1 MSSRIRVLNYMT
13 IDANAQWI
21 TPELEALIGT
31 RITHTGNGKTY
42 VIMAFVWNGA
52 TDEWMYLH
60 AEVGKLGII
69 SIVRPLSHL
78 KGKRS
83 NGEARYM
90 P

>member
-1 MSSRIRVLNYMT
+1 MSSRIHVLNEMT
-13 IDANAQWI
+13 IDANGHWI
-21 TPELEALIGT
+21 TPELQSLIGT

-42 VIMAFVWNGA
+42 VIMAFVWNGER
-52 TDEWMYLH
+52 DEWMYLH
-60 AEVGKLGII
+60 SEVGKLGVM

-83 NGEARYM
+83 NGELRYM